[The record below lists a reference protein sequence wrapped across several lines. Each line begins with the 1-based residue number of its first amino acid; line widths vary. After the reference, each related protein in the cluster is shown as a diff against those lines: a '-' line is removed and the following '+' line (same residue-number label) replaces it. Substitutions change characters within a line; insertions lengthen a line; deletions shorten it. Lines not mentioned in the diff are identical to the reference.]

1 MNEGT
6 HTSAAPGSD
15 ETVLQ
20 PSPLDAE
27 EPKICNPKR
36 DAASSALHL
45 TKETESLLRLRLRAA
60 ALMLLIGFSAFLVR
74 HVAGVL
80 TSEPL
85 DAVLLSFHVVVV
97 LVLSFILAILWRY
110 PDASITR
117 LRFAELLIFGFPAAF
132 FLMLQQRV
140 TQDPGSR
147 SVLPPPLPFW
157 LLLIFTY
164 GMFIPNTWRRG
175 VVVIGA
181 MAVAPI
187 VLLVGMVLAIPRVAE
202 SMTITGIIQ
211 HVLVLI
217 IAGAASAVGTHL
229 ITTLRREVHA
239 AKQLGQYR
247 LLRTLGAG
255 GMGQVYLAE
264 HLMLKR
270 PCAIK
275 LIHPDRAGDARMSG
289 ALRARGSHDRSALA
303 LEHHRNLRL
312 RPYR

>member
-1 MNEGT
+1 
-6 HTSAAPGSD
+6 
-15 ETVLQ
+15 
-20 PSPLDAE
+20 
-27 EPKICNPKR
+27 
-36 DAASSALHL
+36 
-45 TKETESLLRLRLRAA
+45 
-60 ALMLLIGFSAFLVR
+60 MLLIGFSAFLVR
-74 HVAGVL
+74 HVVGVL
-80 TSEPL
+80 TNEPL
-85 DAVLLSFHVVVV
+85 DAVLMSFHVLVV
-97 LVLSFILAILWRY
+97 LALSFILAILWRCS
-110 PDASITR
+110 DASITR

-140 TQDPGSR
+140 TLDPASR
-147 SVLPPPLPFW
+147 SFLPPPLPFW

-202 SMTITGIIQ
+202 SMTITGIVQ

-247 LLRTLGAG
+247 LLR
-255 GMGQVYLAE
+255 
-264 HLMLKR
+264 R
-270 PCAIK
+270 CAAAWGRFTW
-275 LIHPDRAGDARMSG
+275 LSTSCSNA
-289 ALRARGSHDRSALA
+289 RARSSSFTRTEQATRAFWPALSVRFA
-303 LEHHRNLRL
+303 
-312 RPYR
+312 